1 MCCRFNCCPESAL
14 MNELLRVEHLIIRH
28 GERVLVDDVSFTLLP
43 GRPFTLLGRSGAG
56 KSLTMQAI
64 MGTLPPSLSME
75 GSIWLGERCLST
87 LPATARRALW
97 GRTLAMLPQEPWRAL
112 DPTRHA
118 GLQIRD
124 VFHWV
129 RGWRRSTAR
138 KGTDKLLERLALTSH
153 QYKYPGELSGGM
165 CQRITVAMAQAAGAQ
180 LLLADEPT
188 KGLDESMKQEVA
200 SRLRE
205 ACGEERLLLT
215 ITHDVALADVLG
227 GDVGI
232 LCEGR
237 LVECGEASQVL
248 VNPAQDYT
256 RTLLRAEPRHWPN
269 WHKVARSQPWLIRAE
284 QLGHRIGEQT
294 LFDGINLTLAP
305 GQVTVLTGPSGGGKT
320 TLGNLVT
327 GFRPLQQGAIMRQ
340 PLLCDEQI
348 QKLYQDPPA
357 AFINR
362 LPLAVQF
369 ADLQKRHGIER
380 SRVDHWLEQLGLSP
394 DLLVNTP
401 EQVSG
406 GELQRLALARAM
418 LLNPKVLFA
427 DEATSRLDPIS
438 QQQVISVLKQ
448 CVERDGLSLL
458 LVSHDTHLVKH
469 MADEVV
475 TVGMN

>member
-1 MCCRFNCCPESAL
+1 

-327 GFRPLQQGAIMRQ
+327 GFRPLQQGEIMRQ

>member
-1 MCCRFNCCPESAL
+1 M
-14 MNELLRVEHLIIRH
+14 
-28 GERVLVDDVSFTLLP
+28 
-43 GRPFTLLGRSGAG
+43 
-56 KSLTMQAI
+56 
-64 MGTLPPSLSME
+64 
-75 GSIWLGERCLST
+75 
-87 LPATARRALW
+87 
-97 GRTLAMLPQEPWRAL
+97 
-112 DPTRHA
+112 
-118 GLQIRD
+118 
-124 VFHWV
+124 
-129 RGWRRSTAR
+129 
-138 KGTDKLLERLALTSH
+138 
-153 QYKYPGELSGGM
+153 
-165 CQRITVAMAQAAGAQ
+165 
-180 LLLADEPT
+180 LADEPT

-215 ITHDVALADVLG
+215 ITHDVALAGVLG

-284 QLGHRIGEQT
+284 QLRHRIGEQT
-294 LFDGINLTLAP
+294 LFDGVNLTLAP
-305 GQVTVLTGPSGGGKT
+305 GQVTALTGPSGGGKT

-357 AFINR
+357 AFIAR

-380 SRVDHWLEQLGLSP
+380 PRVDHWLGQLGLSP

-458 LVSHDTHLVKH
+458 LVSHDPYLVKH
-469 MADEVV
+469 MADEVI